1 MAVLTSSK
9 YGDVLV
15 GGATADTL
23 IAGQGPD
30 VLTGGGGADIFV
42 FKSTPWSAGRI
53 TDFRA
58 GTDKLDLSVFLKGSN
73 YMGADPVRDGFI
85 RFESNGAGGT
95 KVIYDADGWKGG
107 FGPNHIV
114 TLDGVSAGG
123 LTASNAILSNWKPGL
138 VEAVGN
144 WLDSGSSG
152 LGTAVGNVVNNLSG
166 AFIRGKLLV
175 SDSYGDKLT
184 GGLGDDTLVAGQG
197 PDVMTGGLG
206 EDNFVF
212 RTAPWAPGRITDF
225 RPGTDNLDVSGLL
238 DSVGYAGSNPLADGY
253 LKLEADGRGG
263 TNVLFD
269 ADGAG
274 TGVQWS
280 TVVVTLDGVLPTRL
294 TGGDWIF

>member
-15 GGATADTL
+15 GGSAADTL

-30 VLTGGGGADIFV
+30 VLTGGAGADVFV
-42 FKSTPWSAGRI
+42 FKSTPWNAGRI
-53 TDFRA
+53 TDFKVGA
-58 GTDKLDLSVFLKGSN
+58 DKLDLAALLKGSN

-85 RFESNGAGGT
+85 RFEGNGAGGT
-95 KVIYDADGWKGG
+95 KVIYDADGAKSA

-114 TLDGVSAGG
+114 TLDGVSPGG
-123 LTASNAILSNWKPGL
+123 LTSSGVILQNWKPGL
-138 VEAVGN
+138 LEAVGN
-144 WLDSGSSG
+144 WLDSGASG
-152 LGTAVGNVVNNLSG
+152 LGTAVGNFVNNVSG
-166 AFIRGKLLV
+166 SFIRGKLLV
-175 SDSYGDKLT
+175 SDSHGDKLA

-212 RTAPWAPGRITDF
+212 KTAPWTAGRITDF
-225 RPGTDNLDVSGLL
+225 RPGTDNLDVSALL
-238 DSVGYAGSNPLADGY
+238 DSVAYNGSNPLRDGY
-253 LKLEADGRGG
+253 LKLESDGRGG

-274 TGVQWS
+274 AGVQWS

-294 TGGDWIF
+294 GAGDWIF